1 MLGVDLCETEDL
13 AIRERAS
20 VLLLYLVEVGDLLGR
35 EGEALLLV
43 ELLEVVHALDGLGV
57 VVDGEDLLVQTVIH
71 ALEHR
76 VVVGLGRIY
85 GEILLYA
92 ADSLQGHVLRDLYR
106 VGAPRR
112 DHLAPGAYEISL
124 QLIIIYRLGI
134 AVKPTKFAYLF
145 FGKLV
150 ICLRGNHAL
159 RPCPEKKNHN
169 LSSKL
174 GNNGAKITINA
185 HMAK

>member
-1 MLGVDLCETEDL
+1 MKKQYIKPVVTVVKMTESH
-13 AIRERAS
+13 AIMAGS
-20 VLLLYLVEVGDLLGR
+20 VKLNGF
-35 EGEALLLV
+35 
-43 ELLEVVHALDGLGV
+43 
-57 VVDGEDLLVQTVIH
+57 
-71 ALEHR
+71 
-76 VVVGLGRIY
+76 
-85 GEILLYA
+85 
-92 ADSLQGHVLRDLYR
+92 
-106 VGAPRR
+106 
-112 DHLAPGAYEISL
+112 
-124 QLIIIYRLGI
+124 
-134 AVKPTKFAYLF
+134 VKPTKFAYLF